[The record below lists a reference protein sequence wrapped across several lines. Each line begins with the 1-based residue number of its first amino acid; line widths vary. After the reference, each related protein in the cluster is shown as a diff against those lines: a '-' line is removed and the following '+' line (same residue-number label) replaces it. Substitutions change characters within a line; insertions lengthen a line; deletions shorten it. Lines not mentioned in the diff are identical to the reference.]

1 MADPGSIDPTT
12 IPAQSRGTKNV
23 RRDRARLLAAGVIG
37 ALVAAFAL
45 LNLDDVKVHWLF
57 ATAQT
62 PLILVIVL
70 AFLLGVVVDRLL
82 VLRARRRQ
90 RARAESEGP
99 VSDLVGLS

>member
-1 MADPGSIDPTT
+1 M
-12 IPAQSRGTKNV
+12 

-45 LNLDDVKVHWLF
+45 LNLDGVKVHWLF

-70 AFLLGVVVDRLL
+70 AFLLGFAVDRLL
-82 VLRARRRQ
+82 VIRARRRQ
-90 RARAESEGP
+90 RARGEPDRA
-99 VSDLVGLS
+99 